1 MSKSAQNLVVCRT
14 GRINLMRK
22 RLVRLIGMFAITLP
36 VLGQTLRPVTTRAF
50 DNSRSGANTSETILT
65 RDKVATKGIRRVTTI
80 PVFGDARGT
89 ESQPL
94 ILPGVKLKDGSTH
107 DVMIL
112 PSMANIVRGVDAE
125 TGAGLWQANLG
136 RPIDGGAAIDMHQI
150 NDHWGVLSTGVIDP
164 DTKRVYLVAWISPDG
179 TPQKGMQ
186 HVCVLNIAD
195 GTLVVPPVSLA
206 DAKSGTQRFA
216 SAMRKQ
222 RSSLVMTNVNGTKT
236 VFFASGSVMETAK
249 GSAGWVFAFDV
260 ASNRITS
267 SLAMSQG
274 LGAGVWMAGQGLAA
288 DAQGFLYG
296 ISGNGSYD
304 GVFDFGECVFKI
316 QYQPPIATTAAWMKV
331 IDSWAPF
338 SDAGRIGENPQLSA
352 PKVELAPKLAGV
364 SAPSQEVAMPVGGG
378 MKISIKNTRSVQ
390 SGVDETGR
398 AVTLVYPK
406 DPTDPAWSDEDFG
419 SAGGTLI
426 AQYGVYLAAGKDGI
440 GYSVNTQNLGHTQP
454 ADFGNA
460 KANCAKLKAPPVW
473 IAASP
478 GPVDP
483 CPQDETTLDF
493 MPWGKTRHVHATP
506 VQYMSPT
513 RGMTIFVWGENSQLH
528 AWTMSPTGA
537 LTYLAQGRETASA
550 NVTNSPGGMPGGFC
564 SLSSD
569 ANKVGTA
576 VLWCSIP
583 YGDGNATVT
592 NGRLLAY
599 DPEDLAAN
607 PDGSKSLRVLWD
619 SQQWN
624 IQYLFN
630 KFLPPIV
637 WNGRIY
643 LPNYNGGVDVYAL
656 AP

>member
-1 MSKSAQNLVVCRT
+1 M
-14 GRINLMRK
+14 
-22 RLVRLIGMFAITLP
+22 
-36 VLGQTLRPVTTRAF
+36 
-50 DNSRSGANTSETILT
+50 
-65 RDKVATKGIRRVTTI
+65 
-80 PVFGDARGT
+80 
-89 ESQPL
+89 
-94 ILPGVKLKDGSTH
+94 
-107 DVMIL
+107 
-112 PSMANIVRGVDAE
+112 
-125 TGAGLWQANLG
+125 
-136 RPIDGGAAIDMHQI
+136 
-150 NDHWGVLSTGVIDP
+150 
-164 DTKRVYLVAWISPDG
+164 VAWISLDG
-179 TPQKGMQ
+179 TPQNGMQ
-186 HVCVLNIAD
+186 HVCVLDIAD
-195 GTLVVPPVSLA
+195 GALVVPPVSLV

-249 GSAGWVFAFDV
+249 GSSGWVFAFDV
-260 ASNRITS
+260 GSNKITS

-316 QYQPPIATTAAWMKV
+316 QYQPPTPTTAAWMKV

-338 SDAGRIGENPQLSA
+338 SDAGRIGENPQLSV
-352 PKVELAPKLAGV
+352 PNVRLAPKLAGV
-364 SAPSQEVAMPVGGG
+364 SAPSQDVAMPVGGG
-378 MKISIKNTRSVQ
+378 MKISMKNTRSVQ
-390 SGVDETGR
+390 SGPDETGR
-398 AVTLVYPK
+398 AVTLVFPK
-406 DPTDPAWSDEDFG
+406 DPTNPAWSDEDFG

-426 AQYGVYLAAGKDGI
+426 AEHGVYLAAGKDGI
-440 GYSVNTQNLGHTQP
+440 GYSVNMHNLGHTQP

-460 KANCAKLKAPPVW
+460 KSNCAKLKAPPVW

-483 CPQDETTLDF
+483 CPQDQTKLDF

-528 AWTMSPTGA
+528 AWTMNPAGA

-576 VLWCSIP
+576 ILWCSIP

-592 NGRLLAY
+592 NGRLLAH
-599 DPEDLAAN
+599 DPEDLIAKA
-607 PDGSKSLRVLWD
+607 DGSKTLKVLWD
-619 SQQWN
+619 SQQRN

-630 KFLPPIV
+630 KFLPPTV
-637 WNGRIY
+637 WNGRVY

-656 AP
+656 APESTGSLRPFIPLTMGP

>member
-1 MSKSAQNLVVCRT
+1 MRNKLIDLIGVLVV
-14 GRINLMRK
+14 
-22 RLVRLIGMFAITLP
+22 ALP
-36 VLGQTLRPVTTRAF
+36 AFGQTLPPVVTRAF
-50 DNSRSGANTSETILT
+50 DNSRSGANTKEMILT
-65 RDKVATKGIRRVTTI
+65 RDNVLAKGISRVTTI
-80 PVFGDARGT
+80 PVYGDARGT

-107 DVMIL
+107 NVMIL

-125 TGAGLWQANLG
+125 TGAALWQTNLG
-136 RPIDGGAAIDMHQI
+136 TPINGGASIDMHQI

-195 GTLVVPPVSLA
+195 GTLVVPPVTLA
-206 DAKSGTQRFA
+206 HAASGAQQFA

-249 GSAGWVFAFDV
+249 GSSGWVFAFDV
-260 ASNRITS
+260 ASNTLAA

-274 LGAGVWMAGQGLAA
+274 VGAGVWMAGQGLAA

-304 GVFDFGECVFKI
+304 GVYDFGECVFKI
-316 QYQPPIATTAAWMKV
+316 QYQPPTATTGAWMKV

-352 PKVELAPKLAGV
+352 PSVTLAPKLAGV
-364 SAPSQEVAMPVGGG
+364 SAPSEAVARPVGGG
-378 MKISIKNTRSVQ
+378 MRISMKNTRTVQ
-390 SGVDETGR
+390 SGVDERGKT
-398 AVTLVYPK
+398 VTLVYPTS
-406 DPTDPAWSDEDFG
+406 PTDPAWSDEDFG
-419 SAGGTLI
+419 SGGGTLI

-440 GYSVNTQNLGHTQP
+440 GYSVNAQTLGHTQP

-483 CPQDETTLDF
+483 CPQDETKLDF

-537 LTYLAQGRETASA
+537 LTYLAQGNETASV

-564 SLSSD
+564 SLSSN
-569 ANKVGTA
+569 ANKLGSA

-599 DPEDLAAN
+599 DPETMIENA
-607 PDGSKSLRVLWD
+607 DGSKTLRVLWD
-619 SQQWN
+619 SQRWN

-630 KFLPPIV
+630 KFLPPMV
-637 WNGRIY
+637 WNGRTY

-656 AP
+656 AQ

>member
-1 MSKSAQNLVVCRT
+1 MRNKLIDLIGVLVV
-14 GRINLMRK
+14 
-22 RLVRLIGMFAITLP
+22 ALP
-36 VLGQTLRPVTTRAF
+36 ALGQTFPPVVTRAF
-50 DNSRSGANTSETILT
+50 DNSRSGANTRETILT
-65 RDKVATKGIRRVTTI
+65 RDNVLATGIRRVATI
-80 PVFGDARGT
+80 PVNGDARGT

-112 PSMANIVRGVDAE
+112 PSLANIVRGVDAE
-125 TGAGLWQANLG
+125 TGAALWQTNLG
-136 RPIDGGAAIDMHQI
+136 TPINGGASIDMHQI

-195 GTLVVPPVSLA
+195 GTLVVPPVTLA
-206 DAKSGTQRFA
+206 NAASGTQRFA
-216 SAMRKQ
+216 STMRKQ

-249 GSAGWVFAFDV
+249 GSSGWVFAFDV
-260 ASNRITS
+260 ASNTLSS

-274 LGAGVWMAGQGLAA
+274 VGAGVWMAGQGLAA

-304 GVFDFGECVFKI
+304 GVYDFGECVFKI
-316 QYQPPIATTAAWMKV
+316 QYQPPTATTAAWMKV

-338 SDAGRIGENPQLSA
+338 SDSGRIGENPQLSA
-352 PKVELAPKLAGV
+352 PSVTLAPKLAGV
-364 SAPSQEVAMPVGGG
+364 SAPSEAVARPVGGG
-378 MKISIKNTRSVQ
+378 MKIFMKNTRTVQ
-390 SGVDETGR
+390 SGVDERGM
-398 AVTLVYPK
+398 AVTLVYPTS
-406 DPTDPAWSDEDFG
+406 PTDPAWSDEDFG

-426 AQYGVYLAAGKDGI
+426 VQYGVYLAAGKDGI
-440 GYSVNTQNLGHTQP
+440 GYSVNAHTLGHTQP

-537 LTYLAQGRETASA
+537 LTYLAQGNETASV

-564 SLSSD
+564 SLSSNS
-569 ANKVGTA
+569 NKVGSA

-599 DPEDLAAN
+599 DPETMIENA
-607 PDGSKSLRVLWD
+607 DGSKTLRVLWD

-624 IQYLFN
+624 IQYFFN
-630 KFLPPIV
+630 KFLPPTV
-637 WNGRIY
+637 WNGKIY
-643 LPNYNGGVDVYAL
+643 LPNYTGGVDVYGL
-656 AP
+656 AQ

>member
-1 MSKSAQNLVVCRT
+1 
-14 GRINLMRK
+14 MRDT
-22 RLVRLIGMFAITLP
+22 LIGLIGIFAVALSAW
-36 VLGQTLRPVTTRAF
+36 GQALRPVTTRAF

-65 RDKVATKGIRRVTTI
+65 RDNVLAKGVRRVVII

-94 ILPGVKLKDGSTH
+94 ILPDVKLKDGSTH

-125 TGAGLWQANLG
+125 TGAALWQTNLG

-150 NDHWGVLSTGVIDP
+150 NDHWGVLSTGVVDP

-179 TPQKGMQ
+179 TPQNGMQ

-206 DAKSGTQRFA
+206 NAKSGTQRFA
-216 SAMRKQ
+216 STMRKQ

-249 GSAGWVFAFDV
+249 GSSGWVFAFDV
-260 ASNRITS
+260 ASSKVTS

-316 QYQPPIATTAAWMKV
+316 QYQPPTATTAAWMKV

-352 PKVELAPKLAGV
+352 PNVGLAPKLAGV

-378 MKISIKNTRSVQ
+378 MKISMKNTRSVQ

-426 AQYGVYLAAGKDGI
+426 AEYGVYLAAGKDGI
-440 GYSVNTQNLGHTQP
+440 GYSVNTHNLGHTQP

-460 KANCAKLKAPPVW
+460 KANCAKLKASPVW

-483 CPQDETTLDF
+483 CPQNQTTLDF

-506 VQYMSPT
+506 VQYVSPT

-528 AWTMSPTGA
+528 AWTMSSSGA

-550 NVTNSPGGMPGGFC
+550 NVTNPPGGMPGGFC
-564 SLSSD
+564 SLSSN
-569 ANKVGTA
+569 ANRVGTA
-576 VLWCSIP
+576 ILWCSIP

-599 DPEDLAAN
+599 DPEDLISNA
-607 PDGSKSLRVLWD
+607 DGSKTLRVLWD

-630 KFLPPIV
+630 KFLPPAV
-637 WNGRIY
+637 WNGRVY

-656 AP
+656 GP

>member
-1 MSKSAQNLVVCRT
+1 MRYK
-14 GRINLMRK
+14 RIG
-22 RLVRLIGMFAITLP
+22 LIGAFAAVLP
-36 VLGQTLRPVTTRAF
+36 VWGQTLQPVTTRAF
-50 DNSRSGANTSETILT
+50 DNNRSGANTRELILT
-65 RDKVATKGIRRVTTI
+65 RDNVVARGIRRVITI
-80 PVFGDARGT
+80 PVYGDARGT

-125 TGAGLWQANLG
+125 TGAALWQTNLG
-136 RPIDGGAAIDMHQI
+136 RPINGGASIDMHQI

-164 DTKRVYLVAWISPDG
+164 DTKRVYLIAWISPDG
-179 TPQKGMQ
+179 TPQNGMQ

-206 DAKSGTQRFA
+206 DAKSGTQNFA
-216 SAMRKQ
+216 GAMRKQ

-249 GSAGWVFAFDV
+249 GSSGWVFAFDV
-260 ASNRITS
+260 ASNKVAY

-304 GVFDFGECVFKI
+304 GVYDFGECVFKI
-316 QYQPPIATTAAWMKV
+316 QYQPPTGTAAAWMKV

-352 PKVELAPKLAGV
+352 PNVGLAPKLAGV
-364 SAPSQEVAMPVGGG
+364 SAPSQEVVMPVGGG
-378 MKISIKNTRSVQ
+378 MKISMKNTRSVQ

-426 AQYGVYLAAGKDGI
+426 AEYGVYLAAGKDGI
-440 GYSVNTQNLGHTQP
+440 GYPVNSHTLGHTQP

-483 CPQDETTLDF
+483 CPQNETTLDF

-528 AWTMSPTGA
+528 AWTMSSTGA
-537 LTYLAQGRETASA
+537 LTYLAQGKETASA

-569 ANKVGTA
+569 ANKIGTA

-599 DPEDLAAN
+599 DPEDLIAN
-607 PDGSKSLRVLWD
+607 ADGSKTLRVLWD

-624 IQYLFN
+624 LQYLFN
-630 KFLPPIV
+630 KFLPPMG
-637 WNGRIY
+637 WNGRLY

>member
-1 MSKSAQNLVVCRT
+1 MRYK
-14 GRINLMRK
+14 RIG
-22 RLVRLIGMFAITLP
+22 LIGVFAAVLP
-36 VLGQTLRPVTTRAF
+36 VWGQTLQPVTTRAF
-50 DNSRSGANTSETILT
+50 DNSRSGANTHESILT
-65 RDKVATKGIRRVTTI
+65 RDNLVARGIRRAITI
-80 PVFGDARGT
+80 PVYGDARGT

-94 ILPGVKLKDGSTH
+94 ILPGMKLKDGSTH

-125 TGAGLWQANLG
+125 TGAALWETNLG
-136 RPIDGGAAIDMHQI
+136 RPINGGASIDMHQI

-179 TPQKGMQ
+179 TPQNGMQ

-206 DAKSGTQRFA
+206 DAKSGTQNFA

-222 RSSLVMTNVNGTKT
+222 RSSLVMTDVNGTKT

-249 GSAGWVFAFDV
+249 GSSGWVFAFDV
-260 ASNRITS
+260 ASNKVS
-267 SLAMSQG
+267 YSLAMSQG

-304 GVFDFGECVFKI
+304 GVYDFGECVFKI
-316 QYQPPIATTAAWMKV
+316 QYQPPTGTSAAWMKV

-352 PKVELAPKLAGV
+352 PSVELAPKLAGV

-378 MKISIKNTRSVQ
+378 MKISMKNTRSVQ

-440 GYSVNTQNLGHTQP
+440 GYPVNSHTLGHTQP

-460 KANCAKLKAPPVW
+460 KTNCAKLKAPLVW

-483 CPQDETTLDF
+483 CPQNETTLDF

-528 AWTMSPTGA
+528 AWMMSSTGA

-569 ANKVGTA
+569 ANKIGTA

-599 DPEDLAAN
+599 DPEDLIAN
-607 PDGSKSLRVLWD
+607 ADGSKTLRVLWD
-619 SQQWN
+619 SRKWN
-624 IQYLFN
+624 LQYLFN
-630 KFLPPIV
+630 KFLPPMA
-637 WNGRIY
+637 WNGRLY

>member
-1 MSKSAQNLVVCRT
+1 
-14 GRINLMRK
+14 MRK
-22 RLVRLIGMFAITLP
+22 RLVRLVGMFAITLP
-36 VLGQTLRPVTTRAF
+36 ALGQALRPVTTRAF
-50 DNSRSGANTSETILT
+50 DNSRSGANTSETTLT

-125 TGAGLWQANLG
+125 TGAGLWQTNLG
-136 RPIDGGAAIDMHQI
+136 RPIDGGVAIDMHQI

-195 GTLVVPPVSLA
+195 GTLAVPPVSLA
-206 DAKSGTQRFA
+206 DATSGTQRFD

-222 RSSLVMTNVNGTKT
+222 RSSLAMTNVNGTKT

-249 GSAGWVFAFDV
+249 GSSGWVVAFDV
-260 ASNRITS
+260 ASNKVTS
-267 SLAMSQG
+267 ALAMSLG

-288 DAQGFLYG
+288 DEQGFLYG

-316 QYQPPIATTAAWMKV
+316 QYQPPTATTAAFMKV

-352 PKVELAPKLAGV
+352 PQAKLAPKLAGV
-364 SAPSQEVAMPVGGG
+364 SAPSQDVAMPVGGG
-378 MKISIKNTRSVQ
+378 MKISMKNTRSVKN
-390 SGVDETGR
+390 GVDEMGR
-398 AVTLVYPK
+398 PVTLVFPK
-406 DPTDPAWSDEDFG
+406 DRRNPAWSDEDFG

-426 AQYGVYLAAGKDGI
+426 TQFGVYLAAGKDGI
-440 GYSVNTQNLGHTQP
+440 GYPVNAHNPGHTQP

-537 LTYLAQGRETASA
+537 LTYVAQGRETASA

-569 ANKVGTA
+569 GNKAGTA

-599 DPEDLAAN
+599 DPEDLIAN
-607 PDGSKSLRVLWD
+607 ADGTKTLRVLWD

-624 IQYLFN
+624 LPYLFN
-630 KFLPPIV
+630 KFLPPIT
-637 WNGRIY
+637 WNGRVY